1 MHYFTTLKT
10 LAMGVAAAACLSFQA
25 AADTLDFNGLG
36 LGDSA
41 ATVMIGNATLT
52 STTPGG
58 VSFLDP
64 GANGICFSNA
74 AQTSCEGDGI
84 LEFKDIIENLVFDV
98 SVFDPGDN
106 VTIAGFNGATQVG
119 LLTFD
124 AAAGVAD
131 FSASGQITSLVFDDS
146 STGVGMAYQNF
157 SFDVV
162 PTAAVPLPASIPL
175 LAGGLAL
182 MGLVTRRRKDRT
194 A

>member
-1 MHYFTTLKT
+1 MSFLKSIA
-10 LAMGVAAAACLSFQA
+10 LGGAVMAVLSA
-25 AADTLDFNGLG
+25 PAVADTLDFNGLG

-58 VSFLDP
+58 FAVLDP

-84 LEFKDIIENLVFDV
+84 LAFNDIVENLSFDV

-106 VTIAGFNGATQVG
+106 VTIAAFNGASQVG
-119 LLTFD
+119 LLTFNTM
-124 AAAGVAD
+124 AGVAD
-131 FSASGQITSLVFDDS
+131 FTASGNITSLVFDDS
-146 STGVGMAYQNF
+146 STGAGFAYQNF
-157 SFDVV
+157 SFDTVV
-162 PTAAVPLPASIPL
+162 AGVPIPASMPL

-182 MGLVTRRRKDRT
+182 AGFVARRKKRK